1 MLQSGIRR
9 SINAVRHTVRLSHFE
24 SLFEIYL
31 WVLKFY
37 GQGRVE
43 YEGDPRQVGGS
54 RRS

>member
-1 MLQSGIRR
+1 MFQSEMRR
-9 SINAVRHTVRLSHFE
+9 SINAVRNTVLLSHFE
-24 SLFEIYL
+24 RLFENYL